1 MRAVS
6 QASAGCFSANYTVTF
21 IVDSMIECVERCSSS
36 RLGWQSLVGGGSIGV
51 AFRRASPLGK
61 SHFSMR
67 TSKAHSSKSERGVS
81 ASKRVEAHLRK
92 AIHAG
97 KLRPRQ
103 RIIEEDLARELEVS
117 RGPVREALLRLER
130 DGLVVTT
137 SRRGTFIRDISLAEI
152 GVIFR
157 MRAKLEGLCVRYMKE
172 NPSVDCAE
180 LLGRALKKLKGAAA
194 KNNEEQFFH
203 ADMEL
208 HRTIWKA
215 SNQPLLYRTLNL
227 LMNPYI
233 YIIARAYSSRIPL
246 VNRRENHEQ
255 YVRMVLKTPLDK
267 IEDEVE
273 QYFAGLYSRLF
284 DQSSIFPAFDSGNW
298 ADELESPLTLS

>member
-1 MRAVS
+1 
-6 QASAGCFSANYTVTF
+6 
-21 IVDSMIECVERCSSS
+21 
-36 RLGWQSLVGGGSIGV
+36 
-51 AFRRASPLGK
+51 
-61 SHFSMR
+61 MR
-67 TSKAHSSKSERGVS
+67 TSKTRSTQSERRGVP
-81 ASKRVEAHLRK
+81 ASQRVETHLRK

-137 SRRGTFIRDISLAEI
+137 SRRGTFIRDISRVEI

-157 MRAKLEGLCVRYMKE
+157 MRAKLEGLCVRYMRE
-172 NPSVDCAE
+172 NPAVDPTK
-180 LLGRALKKLKGAAA
+180 LLNRALKKLKAAAA
-194 KNNEEQFFH
+194 KKNEEQFFD

-215 SNQPLLYRTLNL
+215 AHQPLLYRTLNL

-233 YIIARAYSSRIPL
+233 FMIARAYSSRIPL
-246 VNRRENHEQ
+246 PNRRDSHEQ

-267 IEDEVE
+267 IENEVE
-273 QYFAGLYSRLF
+273 RYFDGLYSRTF
-284 DQSSIFPAFDSGNW
+284 EQSPAFPGFGTDHWTDHLHS
-298 ADELESPLTLS
+298 ALPHH

>member
-1 MRAVS
+1 MRNS
-6 QASAGCFSANYTVTF
+6 KNHS
-21 IVDSMIECVERCSSS
+21 
-36 RLGWQSLVGGGSIGV
+36 
-51 AFRRASPLGK
+51 GK
-61 SHFSMR
+61 PD
-67 TSKAHSSKSERGVS
+67 RGIS

-157 MRAKLEGLCVRYMKE
+157 MRAKLEGLCVRYMRE
-172 NPSVDCAE
+172 NPSIDPQE
-180 LLGRALKKLKGAAA
+180 LLNRSLKKLKTAAA
-194 KNNEEQFFH
+194 KNNEEQFFD

-215 SNQPLLYRTLNL
+215 ANQPLLYRTLNL

-233 YIIARAYSSRIPL
+233 FIIARAYSSRIPL
-246 VNRRENHEQ
+246 ENRSENHEQ
-255 YVRMVLKTPLDK
+255 YVRMLLKTPLDK
-267 IEDEVE
+267 IEGEVE
-273 QYFAGLYSRLF
+273 RYFGGLYTRIFDHNSTFAGF
-284 DQSSIFPAFDSGNW
+284 VPGHWTDD
-298 ADELESPLTLS
+298 LEDPLASPIS

>member
-1 MRAVS
+1 
-6 QASAGCFSANYTVTF
+6 
-21 IVDSMIECVERCSSS
+21 
-36 RLGWQSLVGGGSIGV
+36 
-51 AFRRASPLGK
+51 
-61 SHFSMR
+61 MR
-67 TSKAHSSKSERGVS
+67 TSKNHSGKADRGIS

-157 MRAKLEGLCVRYMKE
+157 MRAKLEGLCVRYMRE
-172 NPSVDCAE
+172 NPAIDPQE
-180 LLGRALKKLKGAAA
+180 LLDRSLKKLKAAAA
-194 KNNEEQFFH
+194 KNNEEQFFD

-215 SNQPLLYRTLNL
+215 ANQPLLYRTLNL

-233 YIIARAYSSRIPL
+233 FIIARAYSSRIPL
-246 VNRRENHEQ
+246 ENRRENHEQ

-267 IEDEVE
+267 IEGEVE
-273 QYFAGLYSRLF
+273 RYFGGLYTRVFDHNSAFAGF
-284 DQSSIFPAFDSGNW
+284 VPGHWTDD
-298 ADELESPLTLS
+298 LEDPLTSNIL

>member
-1 MRAVS
+1 
-6 QASAGCFSANYTVTF
+6 
-21 IVDSMIECVERCSSS
+21 
-36 RLGWQSLVGGGSIGV
+36 
-51 AFRRASPLGK
+51 
-61 SHFSMR
+61 MR
-67 TSKAHSSKSERGVS
+67 TSKTRSTQPERGVP
-81 ASKRVEAHLRK
+81 ASQRVETHLRK

-137 SRRGTFIRDISLAEI
+137 SRRGTFIRDISLVEI

-157 MRAKLEGLCVRYMKE
+157 MRAKLEGLCARYMRE
-172 NPSVDCAE
+172 NPSINCSD
-180 LLGRALKKLKGAAA
+180 LLTQALKKLKVAAT
-194 KNNEEQFFH
+194 KNNEEQFFQ

-215 SNQPLLYRTLNL
+215 ANQPLLYRTLNL

-233 YIIARAYSSRIPL
+233 FIIARAYSSRIPL
-246 VNRRENHEQ
+246 GNRRESHEQ

-267 IEDEVE
+267 IEEEVE
-273 QYFAGLYSRLF
+273 RYFGGLYSRTF
-284 DQSSIFPAFDSGNW
+284 DQSPAFPAF
-298 ADELESPLTLS
+298 AT

>member
-1 MRAVS
+1 LCLARIQLISIDESEMRKS
-6 QASAGCFSANYTVTF
+6 KPHSAK
-21 IVDSMIECVERCSSS
+21 
-36 RLGWQSLVGGGSIGV
+36 
-51 AFRRASPLGK
+51 P
-61 SHFSMR
+61 
-67 TSKAHSSKSERGVS
+67 ERGIS
-81 ASKRVEAHLRK
+81 ASKRVEAHLRHS
-92 AIHAG
+92 IHAG

-103 RIIEEDLARELEVS
+103 RIIEEDLAQELKVS

-152 GVIFR
+152 DVIFR
-157 MRAKLEGLCVRYMKE
+157 MRAKLEGLCVRYMRE
-172 NPSVDCAE
+172 GQSNDPEA
-180 LLGRALKKLKGAAA
+180 LLGRALKKLKAAAA
-194 KNNEEQFFH
+194 KNNEEQFFN

-233 YIIARAYSSRIPL
+233 FIIARAYSSRLPL
-246 VNRRENHEQ
+246 ADRRENHEQ

-267 IEDEVE
+267 IEIEVE
-273 QYFAGLYSRLF
+273 RYFNRLYTRTFEKSTA
-284 DQSSIFPAFDSGNW
+284 FPGFG
-298 ADELESPLTLS
+298 ADHWTNDFASH

>member
-1 MRAVS
+1 
-6 QASAGCFSANYTVTF
+6 
-21 IVDSMIECVERCSSS
+21 
-36 RLGWQSLVGGGSIGV
+36 
-51 AFRRASPLGK
+51 
-61 SHFSMR
+61 MR
-67 TSKAHSSKSERGVS
+67 TSKTDSTKPDRGVS

-137 SRRGTFIRDISLAEI
+137 SRRGTFIRDISIAEI

-157 MRAKLEGLCVRYMKE
+157 MRAKLEGLCARYMRE
-172 NPSVDCAE
+172 NPSIDLTDV
-180 LLGRALKKLKGAAA
+180 LNRALKKLKAAA
-194 KNNEEQFFH
+194 VKNNEEQFFH

-233 YIIARAYSSRIPL
+233 FIIARAYSSRIPL
-246 VNRRENHEQ
+246 ANRRENHEQ
-255 YVRMVLKTPLDK
+255 YVRMILKTPLDK
-267 IEDEVE
+267 IEAEVE
-273 QYFAGLYSRLF
+273 QYFGGLYTRTF
-284 DQSSIFPAFDSGNW
+284 EPTAAFPSF
-298 ADELESPLTLS
+298 ADRDWTHDLEDPLAPPLV

>member
-1 MRAVS
+1 
-6 QASAGCFSANYTVTF
+6 
-21 IVDSMIECVERCSSS
+21 
-36 RLGWQSLVGGGSIGV
+36 
-51 AFRRASPLGK
+51 
-61 SHFSMR
+61 MR
-67 TSKAHSSKSERGVS
+67 TSKSHSAKPERGVS
-81 ASKRVEAHLRK
+81 ASKKVEAHLRK

-103 RIIEEDLARELEVS
+103 RIIEEDLAKELQVS

-157 MRAKLEGLCVRYMKE
+157 MRAKLEGLCVRYMRE
-172 NPSVDCAE
+172 NSSIDSAE
-180 LLGRALKKLKGAAA
+180 LLNRALKKLKTAAA
-194 KNNEEQFFH
+194 KSNEEQFFH

-233 YIIARAYSSRIPL
+233 FIIARAYSSRIPMA
-246 VNRRENHEQ
+246 NRRDNHEQ

-267 IEDEVE
+267 IEGEVE
-273 QYFAGLYSRLF
+273 QYFGGLYDRVF
-284 DQSSIFPAFDSGNW
+284 DHGSPFPGFAHYDWTDHIEGQFGS
-298 ADELESPLTLS
+298 LS

>member
-1 MRAVS
+1 MHTTPMRNS
-6 QASAGCFSANYTVTF
+6 KNHS
-21 IVDSMIECVERCSSS
+21 
-36 RLGWQSLVGGGSIGV
+36 
-51 AFRRASPLGK
+51 GK
-61 SHFSMR
+61 PD
-67 TSKAHSSKSERGVS
+67 RGLS

-103 RIIEEDLARELEVS
+103 RIIEEDLASELEVS

-157 MRAKLEGLCVRYMKE
+157 MRAKLEGLCVRYMRE
-172 NPSVDCAE
+172 NPSIDPQE
-180 LLGRALKKLKGAAA
+180 LLNRSLKKLKTAAV
-194 KNNEEQFFH
+194 KKNEEQFFD

-215 SNQPLLYRTLNL
+215 ANQPLLYRTLNL

-233 YIIARAYSSRIPL
+233 FIIARAYSSRIPL
-246 VNRRENHEQ
+246 ENRSENHEQ
-255 YVRMVLKTPLDK
+255 YVRMVLKAPIDK
-267 IEDEVE
+267 IESEVE
-273 QYFAGLYSRLF
+273 RYFGGLYSRIF
-284 DQSSIFPAFDSGNW
+284 DQTSAFAGIVPGHWTD
-298 ADELESPLTLS
+298 DLEDPLTSQTS

>member
-1 MRAVS
+1 
-6 QASAGCFSANYTVTF
+6 
-21 IVDSMIECVERCSSS
+21 
-36 RLGWQSLVGGGSIGV
+36 
-51 AFRRASPLGK
+51 
-61 SHFSMR
+61 MR
-67 TSKAHSSKSERGVS
+67 TSKTHQAKTERGIS
-81 ASKRVEAHLRK
+81 ASKRVEAHLRH

-103 RIIEEDLARELEVS
+103 RIIEEDLAQELKVS

-157 MRAKLEGLCVRYMKE
+157 MRAKLEGLCVRYMRE
-172 NPSVDCAE
+172 NSATDCSA
-180 LLGRALKKLKGAAA
+180 LLNRALKKLKEAAA
-194 KNNEEQFFH
+194 KNNEEQFFN

-215 SNQPLLYRTLNL
+215 ANQPLLYRTLNL

-233 YIIARAYSSRIPL
+233 LIIARAYSPRIPL
-246 VNRRENHEQ
+246 ANRRDNHEQ

-267 IEDEVE
+267 IESEVE
-273 QYFAGLYSRLF
+273 RYFAGLYSRTF
-284 DQSSIFPAFDSGNW
+284 DQPSAFPVFGTDPW
-298 ADELESPLTLS
+298 AEDLAPR

>member
-1 MRAVS
+1 
-6 QASAGCFSANYTVTF
+6 
-21 IVDSMIECVERCSSS
+21 
-36 RLGWQSLVGGGSIGV
+36 
-51 AFRRASPLGK
+51 
-61 SHFSMR
+61 MR
-67 TSKAHSSKSERGVS
+67 TSKTHSSKPARGVS

-137 SRRGTFIRDISLAEI
+137 SRRGTFIRDIAAAEI

-157 MRAKLEGLCVRYMKE
+157 MRAKLEALCVHYMRE
-172 NPSVDCAE
+172 NTSILPQD
-180 LLGRALKKLKGAAA
+180 LLNLPLEKLKAAAA

-215 SNQPLLYRTLNL
+215 AEQPMLYRTLNSM
-227 LMNPYI
+227 MNPYI
-233 YIIARAYSSRIPL
+233 FIIARAYSSRIPL
-246 VNRRENHEQ
+246 SVRRDNHED
-255 YVRMVLKTPLDK
+255 YVRLVAKTPK
-267 IEDEVE
+267 PRVEKEVE
-273 QYFAGLYSRLF
+273 LYFEKLYVRVFKTGSP
-284 DQSSIFPAFDSGNW
+284 PAFDADHW
-298 ADELESPLTLS
+298 AHDELSRHFNH

>member
-1 MRAVS
+1 
-6 QASAGCFSANYTVTF
+6 
-21 IVDSMIECVERCSSS
+21 
-36 RLGWQSLVGGGSIGV
+36 
-51 AFRRASPLGK
+51 
-61 SHFSMR
+61 MR
-67 TSKAHSSKSERGVS
+67 TSKSHSAKPERGVS
-81 ASKRVEAHLRK
+81 ASKKVEAHLRK

-103 RIIEEDLARELEVS
+103 RIIEEDLAKELQVS

-157 MRAKLEGLCVRYMKE
+157 MRAKLEGLCVRYMRE
-172 NPSVDCAE
+172 NSSIDSAE
-180 LLGRALKKLKGAAA
+180 LLNRALKKLKTAAA
-194 KNNEEQFFH
+194 KSNEEQFFH

-233 YIIARAYSSRIPL
+233 FIIARAYSSRIPMA
-246 VNRRENHEQ
+246 NRRDNHEQ

-267 IEDEVE
+267 IEGEVE
-273 QYFAGLYSRLF
+273 QYFGGLYYRIF
-284 DQSSIFPAFDSGNW
+284 DHSSPFPGFAHDDWTDHIEGQFGS
-298 ADELESPLTLS
+298 LS

>member
-1 MRAVS
+1 
-6 QASAGCFSANYTVTF
+6 
-21 IVDSMIECVERCSSS
+21 
-36 RLGWQSLVGGGSIGV
+36 
-51 AFRRASPLGK
+51 
-61 SHFSMR
+61 MR
-67 TSKAHSSKSERGVS
+67 TTKPQPAKPERGVS

-103 RIIEEDLARELEVS
+103 RIIEEDLASELEVS

-137 SRRGTFIRDISLAEI
+137 SRRGTFIRDISLDEI

-157 MRAKLEGLCVRYMKE
+157 MRAKLEGLCVRYMRE
-172 NPSVDCAE
+172 NASIDLPDV
-180 LLGRALKKLKGAAA
+180 LTRALKKLKAAA
-194 KNNEEQFFH
+194 GKNSEEMFFH

-215 SNQPLLYRTLNL
+215 ANQPLLYRTLNL

-233 YIIARAYSSRIPL
+233 FIIARAYSSRIPL
-246 VNRRENHEQ
+246 ANRRENHEQ
-255 YVRMVLKTPLDK
+255 YVKMVLKTPLDK
-267 IEDEVE
+267 IESEVE
-273 QYFAGLYSRLF
+273 RYFGGLYSRTF
-284 DQSSIFPAFDSGNW
+284 NPSVAFPDFSAGDW
-298 ADELESPLTLS
+298 PDDLEASMSPPLE

>member
-1 MRAVS
+1 MLFWRT
-6 QASAGCFSANYTVTF
+6 ASTV
-21 IVDSMIECVERCSSS
+21 I
-36 RLGWQSLVGGGSIGV
+36 L
-51 AFRRASPLGK
+51 AFRPNPAYNYRPLR
-61 SHFSMR
+61 MR
-67 TSKAHSSKSERGVS
+67 TSKAHSAKPERGIS

-103 RIIEEDLARELEVS
+103 RIIEEDLAQELEVS

-172 NPSVDCAE
+172 NPSVDASE
-180 LLGRALKKLKGAAA
+180 LLNRALKKLKAAAA
-194 KNNEEQFFH
+194 KSNEEQFFH

-233 YIIARAYSSRIPL
+233 FIIARAYSSRIPL
-246 VNRRENHEQ
+246 ANRRDNHEQ
-255 YVRMVLKTPLDK
+255 YVRMLLKTPLDK
-267 IEDEVE
+267 IEAEVE
-273 QYFAGLYSRLF
+273 RYFGGLYIRIF
-284 DQSSIFPAFDSGNW
+284 DQSAAFPGFVSGDW
-298 ADELESPLTLS
+298 TDGLETTLASPME

>member
-1 MRAVS
+1 
-6 QASAGCFSANYTVTF
+6 
-21 IVDSMIECVERCSSS
+21 
-36 RLGWQSLVGGGSIGV
+36 
-51 AFRRASPLGK
+51 
-61 SHFSMR
+61 MR
-67 TSKAHSSKSERGVS
+67 TSKTHSAKPERGVS

-137 SRRGTFIRDISLAEI
+137 SRRGTFIRDISLTEI

-157 MRAKLEGLCVRYMKE
+157 MRAKLEGLCVRYMRE
-172 NPSVDCAE
+172 NASIDCQE
-180 LLGRALKKLKGAAA
+180 LLNRALGKLKTAAA
-194 KNNEEQFFH
+194 KKNEEQFFD

-215 SNQPLLYRTLNL
+215 AHQPLLYRTLNL

-233 YIIARAYSSRIPL
+233 FIIARAYSSRIPL
-246 VNRRENHEQ
+246 ANRRENHEQ

-267 IEDEVE
+267 IENEVE
-273 QYFAGLYSRLF
+273 RYFEGLYSRTFERSSAFPGFGTDHWTDHLEGSLA
-284 DQSSIFPAFDSGNW
+284 QS
-298 ADELESPLTLS
+298 